1 MQWSDHCVLWQIFLW
16 VFLFGLLPLLCVWF
30 AVSFDETQVWLGDLR
45 VVWLFRVMWGC
56 YDLPAVSDLFGPCT
70 NDFFTAYAHVRT
82 EPQRDI
88 GHTRGKKKN
97 KWHSKKLHLGKLQQN
112 RRSGTFSTTESLS
125 TLGLLLRQSSS
136 FSSATR
142 SWWQTLSQRF
152 IAMMRAQV
160 IFPCQVQ
167 SVTEG

>member
-1 MQWSDHCVLWQIFLW
+1 MFLSVMQWSDHCVLWQIFLC

-88 GHTRGKKKN
+88 GHTRGKKTN
-97 KWHSKKLHLGKLQQN
+97 GIRRSSTWASSNRTGDPELFQQQN
-112 RRSGTFSTTESLS
+112 
-125 TLGLLLRQSSS
+125 
-136 FSSATR
+136 
-142 SWWQTLSQRF
+142 
-152 IAMMRAQV
+152 
-160 IFPCQVQ
+160 PCQPWDYYFDKAPHFRVPHAR
-167 SVTEG
+167 GGKH